1 MNAILGFAQLFN
13 LTDLDE
19 KRQNH
24 VSAGGTLMSLLT
36 DLLDL
41 SQVEAGRMRINVR
54 ALDLKPM
61 LDQVAD
67 WWYSSAN
74 EKGLSLC
81 ISLDQDLPE
90 RVVTD
95 PVRLQQI
102 LNSFLSNAL
111 KYTETG
117 CVVLSVEQLAR
128 TDTTTRLRFSV
139 TDTDTDTGTGT
150 GVGTT
155 QAQLGNLFIPFVQI
169 ESEFG
174 KERGGWGLGLSI
186 CRSIADMIGA
196 ETGVVATEQIRNS
209 ESQMRGVP
217 IVACSAYVGADV
229 QVASGAGASTTSC
242 LSPWTETP

>member
-13 LTDLDE
+13 LTDLDD

-24 VSAGGTLMSLLT
+24 VSAGGTLISLLT

-67 WWYSSAN
+67 WWYCSAN
-74 EKGLSLC
+74 EKGLSLS

-139 TDTDTDTGTGT
+139 TDTGTGT

-169 ESEFG
+169 KSDFG

-196 ETGVVATEQIRNS
+196 ETDVGATEQIRNS
-209 ESQMRGVP
+209 ESQMHGVP

-229 QVASGAGASTTSC
+229 QVATGAGASTTSC

>member
-13 LTDLDE
+13 LTDLDD

-24 VSAGGTLMSLLT
+24 VSAGGTLISLLT

-67 WWYSSAN
+67 WWYCSAN
-74 EKGLSLC
+74 EKGLSLS

-139 TDTDTDTGTGT
+139 TDTGTGT

-169 ESEFG
+169 KSDFG

-196 ETGVVATEQIRNS
+196 ETDVGATEQIRNS
-209 ESQMRGVP
+209 ESQMHGVP
-217 IVACSAYVGADV
+217 IVSCSAYVGADV
-229 QVASGAGASTTSC
+229 QVATGAGASTTSC

>member
-13 LTDLDE
+13 LTDLDD

-24 VSAGGTLMSLLT
+24 VSAGGTLISLLT

-67 WWYSSAN
+67 WWYCSAN
-74 EKGLSLC
+74 EKGLSLS

-139 TDTDTDTGTGT
+139 TDTGTGTGT

-169 ESEFG
+169 KSDFG

-196 ETGVVATEQIRNS
+196 ETDVGATEQIRNS
-209 ESQMRGVP
+209 ESQMHGVP

-229 QVASGAGASTTSC
+229 QVATGAGASTTSC

>member
-13 LTDLDE
+13 LTDLDD

-24 VSAGGTLMSLLT
+24 VSAGGTMMSLLT

-41 SQVEAGRMRINVR
+41 SQVEAGRMPIN
-54 ALDLKPM
+54 ASGFDLKPM

-74 EKGLSLC
+74 ENGLSLS

-90 RVVTD
+90 RVITD

-102 LNSFLSNAL
+102 LNNFLSNAL

-117 CVVLSVEQLAR
+117 CVALSVEQLTR

-139 TDTDTDTGTGT
+139 TDT

-174 KERGGWGLGLSI
+174 KEPGGWGLELSI

-196 ETGVVATEQIRNS
+196 EIGVGATEQIRNS

-229 QVASGAGASTTSC
+229 QVATGARASTTSC
-242 LSPWTETP
+242 LSPWTETPLPR

>member
-1 MNAILGFAQLFN
+1 MNAILGFAELLN
-13 LTDLDE
+13 LSNLDD
-19 KRQNH
+19 KRQHH
-24 VSAGGTLMSLLT
+24 VSAIISSGGTLISLLT

-54 ALDLKPM
+54 AFDLKPM
-61 LDQVAD
+61 LDQAAD
-67 WWYSSAN
+67 WWHSSAN
-74 EKGLSLC
+74 EKGLSLS

-90 RVVTD
+90 RVITD
-95 PVRLQQI
+95 PVRLQQV
-102 LNSFLSNAL
+102 LNNFLSNAI

-117 CVVLSVEQLAR
+117 TVVLSVEQLTR

-139 TDTDTDTGTGT
+139 TDT

-169 ESEFG
+169 ESDFG
-174 KERGGWGLGLSI
+174 KERGGWGLELSI
-186 CRSIADMIGA
+186 CSSIADMIGA
-196 ETGVVATEQIRNS
+196 ETDVGATEQIRNS
-209 ESQMRGVP
+209 ESQMHGVP

-229 QVASGAGASTTSC
+229 QVATGAGASTTSC